1 MYADGSTSDV
11 ATLVA
16 SASTNPDVNLRQ
28 RQFDALVHAH
38 AGDLYRFAFWL
49 CGDRSRAEDLVQE
62 TMLRAW
68 RALDSLQDAAA
79 AKPWLLTILRREHA
93 RGFERKRLDLTIL
106 DDGLKDSIPDEAA
119 GADPEQAGSDA
130 ELREAIMKLEPKYR
144 EPLLMQVLGGFSC
157 EEIAAELG
165 VKPGAVMTQ
174 LFRARHKLRKSLSGD
189 SAGRESAHGMS

>member
-1 MYADGSTSDV
+1 
-11 ATLVA
+11 
-16 SASTNPDVNLRQ
+16 VNLRQ
-28 RQFDALVHAH
+28 RQFDALVRAH
-38 AGDLYRFAFWL
+38 AGDLYRFGYWL
-49 CGDRSRAEDLVQE
+49 CGDPSRAEDLVQE

-93 RGFERKRLDLTIL
+93 RGFERKTLDLTIL
-106 DDGLKDSIPDEAA
+106 DDGLKDSIPDETA
-119 GADPEQAGSDA
+119 GADPERAGSDA

-157 EEIAAELG
+157 EEIALELG

-189 SAGRESAHGMS
+189 ATSRESAHGMS

>member
-1 MYADGSTSDV
+1 MLSRKPHDPEAVSSQ
-11 ATLVA
+11 
-16 SASTNPDVNLRQ
+16 VNLRQ

-38 AGDLYRFAFWL
+38 AADLYRFACWL
-49 CGDRSRAEDLVQE
+49 CGDPSRAEDLVQE

-68 RALDSLQDAAA
+68 RALDSLHDAAA

-106 DDGLKDSIPDEAA
+106 DDGLKEAIADETT

-130 ELREAIMKLEPKYR
+130 QLREIIMQLEPKYR

-157 EEIAAELG
+157 AEIAEELG
-165 VKPGAVMTQ
+165 VKPGTVMTQ
-174 LFRARHKLRKSLSGD
+174 LFRARHKLRNMLSGD
-189 SAGRESAHGMS
+189 AAAREATHGLP

>member
-1 MYADGSTSDV
+1 M
-11 ATLVA
+11 
-16 SASTNPDVNLRQ
+16 NLRQ

-38 AGDLYRFAFWL
+38 AGDLYRFAYWL
-49 CGDRSRAEDLVQE
+49 CGDPSRAEDLVQE

-68 RALDSLQDAAA
+68 RALDSLHDAAA
-79 AKPWLLTILRREHA
+79 AKPWLLTILRRENA

-106 DDGLKDSIPDEAA
+106 DDGLKDSIADEAA

-157 EEIAAELG
+157 EEIATELG

-189 SAGRESAHGMS
+189 ATGRESTHGVS